1 MKNHLF
7 LKKIIKD
14 SGKKLLHTNS
24 YKLLDNAF
32 STADIYAGIKVLIS
46 RQITMSSAVYK
57 FEKEFAKFVGAK
69 YAVMVNSGSSANLLS
84 VFASCNPLRKN
95 RFKIGD
101 EAIIPALCWSTSL
114 WPLVQAGLRP
124 VFVDID
130 KSTLNIDINEL
141 IKKITPRTKVIMAVH
156 VLGNSSDIEKIK
168 NICKKKNIILIEDT
182 CESLGSKFKNKHL
195 GTYGDFGTYSFYYSH
210 QITCGEGGAIV
221 CNSLDDYKLL
231 YSLRAHGW
239 ARGPNEPKKNNP
251 ILQRRDNKFIFINS
265 GFNLRP
271 MDLTAAI
278 ASSQLKRLKK
288 FIKIRSSNRKKI
300 IKTIM
305 TSKKWNYQFSFLQR
319 SNFVTPSW
327 FGLPILVDK
336 KFIKIKNKF
345 LKYLEK
351 SGIENRPIIS
361 GNFVNQPCTKLY
373 NLNPKNLKFK
383 NSQEVEERGFFI
395 GVHTHPIT
403 QKQLLLIENVMLSID
418 NFI

>member
-1 MKNHLF
+1 MKSNIL
-7 LKKIIKD
+7 LRKIIED
-14 SGKKLLHTNS
+14 SSKNIRKYNS

-32 STADIYAGIKVLIS
+32 STADIFAGIKVLIS
-46 RQITMSSAVYK
+46 RQITMSSAVYR
-57 FEKEFAKFVGAK
+57 FEREFAKFVGAK

-114 WPLVQAGLRP
+114 WPLVQAGLKP

-130 KSTLNIDINEL
+130 KSTLNVDVDEL
-141 IKKITPRTKVIMAVH
+141 IKKITSRTKVIMAIH
-156 VLGNSSDIEKIK
+156 VLGNSCNIEKIK
-168 NICKKKNIILIEDT
+168 NICDKKNIILIEDT

-210 QITCGEGGAIV
+210 QITCGEGGAVV
-221 CNSLDDYKLL
+221 CNSFDDYKLL

-239 ARGPNEPKKNNP
+239 ARGPNEPKKNDP
-251 ILQRRDNKFIFINS
+251 ILKKRDSKFIFINS

-271 MDLTAAI
+271 TDLAAAI

-288 FIKIRSSNRKKI
+288 FIKIRLNNREKIINKI
-300 IKTIM
+300 IK
-305 TSKKWNYQFSFLQR
+305 SKKWNYQFSFLQS

-336 KFIKIKNKF
+336 RFIKIKKKF
-345 LKYLEK
+345 LDYLEQL
-351 SGIENRPIIS
+351 GIENRPIIS
-361 GNFVNQPCTKLY
+361 GNFLNQPCTKLY
-373 NLNPKNLKFK
+373 KLNPKNLKFK
-383 NSQEVEERGFFI
+383 NCQEVEDRGFFI
-395 GVHTHPIT
+395 GIHTQPIT
-403 QKQLLLIENVMLSID
+403 NKQLLLIEKAMFGID
-418 NFI
+418 ELI